1 MTTAEIIQI
10 VIGILSLVAT
20 IAVSFLIYWLQTR
33 HEKEIQKLQAEK
45 ELEMKARLFLIDN
58 EPERDYL
65 PWCVIVANLHPLER
79 HSRKIS
85 ILSSVICRTRL
96 LYQQSRTLKSVYGK
110 LMNLAS
116 LICHS
121 SR

>member
-85 ILSSVICRTRL
+85 R
-96 LYQQSRTLKSVYGK
+96 
-110 LMNLAS
+110 AS
-116 LICHS
+116 
-121 SR
+121 

>member
-33 HEKEIQKLQAEK
+33 HEKEIQKLQEEKEQK
-45 ELEMKARLFLIDN
+45 ELETKARLFLIDN

-65 PWCVIVANLHPLER
+65 PWCVIAANVHPLEDIPER
-79 HSRKIS
+79 FIQNIVVVRKNFRMKYYIKQD
-85 ILSSVICRTRL
+85 IKVI
-96 LYQQSRTLKSVYGK
+96 
-110 LMNLAS
+110 
-116 LICHS
+116 
-121 SR
+121 

>member
-1 MTTAEIIQI
+1 MFHNFNSSDFFNGSPTEQLACLNRAVEYVQ
-10 VIGILSLVAT
+10 LS
-20 IAVSFLIYWLQTR
+20 
-33 HEKEIQKLQAEK
+33 E
-45 ELEMKARLFLIDN
+45 ELERRFMAAVKRMKQAFNLCSSSEKFSD
-58 EPERDYL
+58 EDKDYIHFY
-65 PWCVIVANLHPLER
+65 CAVR
-79 HSRKIS
+79 S
-85 ILSSVICRTRL
+85 ILSVICRTRL